1 MSRGKEG
8 RTSSMQMAFMLTSG
22 GELVRWREGLREVK
36 PGMTTGLL
44 RWYRDQ
50 LDRLSS
56 ARGFNVAAALDVA
69 MRLSQGTLPIFLMCG
84 TLQPEAS
91 VMSGGCT
98 GDSGDATEEII
109 KQISAAQ
116 QEVAAKR
123 LRCPFHLHLQHVPCI
138 HCLFCCLS
146 PTIAATE

>member
-1 MSRGKEG
+1 
-8 RTSSMQMAFMLTSG
+8 MQMAFMLTSG

-44 RWYRDQ
+44 RWFRDQ
-50 LDRLSS
+50 LDRLNS
-56 ARGFNVAAALDVA
+56 ARGFNIAAALDVA
-69 MRLSQGTLPIFLMCG
+69 MKLSQGTLPIFLMCG
-84 TLQPEAS
+84 TLQPDAG
-91 VMSGGCT
+91 VMSGGNT

-123 LRCPFHLHLQHVPCI
+123 LR
-138 HCLFCCLS
+138 
-146 PTIAATE
+146 